1 LSNTH
6 SPGVELLNQAL
17 SLVAAGLHDRA
28 GEVLAQCVRSN
39 PHGYEAVDAM
49 LNNLRHR
56 TWSQAAGE
64 DELRRLDAELAQ
76 AHQEKRW
83 DALVPLALRR
93 LTIAPPAAAAL
104 LALADTAAAA
114 RQPAIEARYIEA
126 ADDFSPSDPA
136 VIRRRAQLATRSGR
150 IDEAVALWQQ
160 VEQLDPS
167 DSEPAKMVARLTID
181 QSRARVGLE
190 TALCE
195 TSLAGSPAAEPAD
208 STDSADDLPRS
219 QLSDGNW
226 QLPCELPHLT
236 AEIKRTPLQQ
246 LELAVREYPANG
258 ELYLQLASL
267 YLAKGRDYDAE
278 RLLVKGR
285 EAVPD
290 DLRVRNLWE
299 DVTMLRANARVAA
312 AKQQAETDGT
322 PASRAAL
329 AEARAKRDRQ
339 EIEIYQ
345 QRVKREPD
353 NARLQ
358 YQLGLRLHKAGK
370 LNEAAARFEAA
381 MKSPT
386 ERPAAAFALGECLQS
401 AGQLAEALR
410 AYRQAAE
417 AAVIP
422 GQTDWRKRALLQA
435 AQLARR
441 VKLLRRARR
450 YTNDLLRI
458 NPHDHAA
465 AALLAELNT
474 P

>member
-1 LSNTH
+1 LD
-6 SPGVELLNQAL
+6 QAL

-39 PHGYEAVDAM
+39 PYGYESVNAL
-49 LNNLRHR
+49 LNNLKHR
-56 TWSQAAGE
+56 TWSIRAPD
-64 DELRRLDAELAQ
+64 DELRQLDADLAQ
-76 AHQEKRW
+76 ALQVKRW
-83 DALVPLALRR
+83 DAVVPLSLRR
-93 LTIAPPAAAAL
+93 LTIAPPDTRTLLALGDAAAAS
-104 LALADTAAAA
+104 
-114 RQPAIEARYIEA
+114 RQPTIEARYIEA
-126 ADDFSPSDPA
+126 ADDLSPSDTE
-136 VIRRRAQLATRSGR
+136 VLRRRAQVATRSGR
-150 IDEAVALWQQ
+150 LDEAISLWQQ

-167 DSEPAKMVARLTID
+167 DSESAKWVARLTID
-181 QSRARVGLE
+181 QSRCRAGLE

-195 TSLAGSPAAEPAD
+195 SSSVDAVEHAD
-208 STDSADDLPRS
+208 STVDLPTGGV
-219 QLSDGNW
+219 SDGNW

-299 DVTMLRANARVAA
+299 EVSMLRANSRVALA
-312 AKQQAETDGT
+312 QQQAETDGT

-329 AEARAKRDRQ
+329 AEARTKRDRQ

-345 QRVKREPD
+345 QRVKREPE

-370 LNEAAARFEAA
+370 LNEAVTRFEAA
-381 MKSPT
+381 MKSPS
-386 ERPAAAFALGECLQS
+386 ERPAAAFELGECLQS
-401 AGQLAEALR
+401 AGRLAEAMR
-410 AYRQAAE
+410 AYRQSAE
-417 AAVIP
+417 AAMVP
-422 GQTDWRKRALLQA
+422 GQIDWRKRSLLQA
-435 AQLARR
+435 AELARR
-441 VKLLRRARR
+441 AKLLRRARR
-450 YTNDLLRI
+450 YTNDLLRLD
-458 NPHDHAA
+458 PHDHQAA
-465 AALLAELNT
+465 AMLAELEQT
-474 P
+474 V